1 MAETL
6 EELERR
12 LGLTNVINKKDKK
25 PTRLQAIGQAALQGA
40 TWGFGDELK
49 LQDRKKML
57 AAKEE
62 YPWMSTGVET
72 LASLP
77 MQIY

>member
-12 LGLTNVINKKDKK
+12 LGLTNVRDKKDKK
-25 PTRLQAIGQAALQGA
+25 PTRLQAIGQAATQGISL
-40 TWGFGDELK
+40 GLGDEFG

-57 AAKEE
+57 A
-62 YPWMSTGVET
+62 S
-72 LASLP
+72 
-77 MQIY
+77 

>member
-12 LGLTNVINKKDKK
+12 LGLIDKEEDKK

-40 TWGFGDELK
+40 TLGFGDELG

-72 LASLP
+72 LTHHYH
-77 MQIY
+77 QKY